1 MASEEMDT
9 EMEDDGGG
17 LGQPLLI
24 AAALAAGAAAAL
36 GAKAFLDSRHK
47 GGSGQPASDEDLPTV
62 LRRAT
67 LDLAIAATNQAAE
80 RLGEDQSEPDE
91 EAALE
96 RS

>member
-1 MASEEMDT
+1 MASEEMET
-9 EMEDDGGG
+9 EVQGGGG

-24 AAALAAGAAAAL
+24 GAALAVGAAAAL
-36 GAKAFLDSRHK
+36 GAKALLDSRRK
-47 GGSGQPASDEDLPTV
+47 GNAGQPDSEEDLPTV

-80 RLGEDQSEPDE
+80 RLGEDQSESDEE
-91 EAALE
+91 EAAVE

>member
-1 MASEEMDT
+1 MASEEM
-9 EMEDDGGG
+9 ESEVQGGGG

-24 AAALAAGAAAAL
+24 VAALAAGAAAAL
-36 GAKAFLDSRHK
+36 GAKALVDSRRK
-47 GGSGQPASDEDLPTV
+47 GAAGQPDSDEDLPSV

-80 RLGEDQSEPDE
+80 RLGEDQSEPEDE
-91 EAALE
+91 EAAVE

>member
-1 MASEEMDT
+1 MASEET
-9 EMEDDGGG
+9 ESEVQGGG

-24 AAALAAGAAAAL
+24 VAALAAGAAAAL
-36 GAKAFLDSRHK
+36 GAKALVDSRRK
-47 GGSGQPASDEDLPTV
+47 GVAGRPDSDEDLPSV

-80 RLGEDQSEPDE
+80 RLGEDQSEPEDE
-91 EAALE
+91 EAAVE